1 MTVLNKV
8 RRGAPVP
15 PVAGPFTDA
24 QLQHIVD
31 AELDAQVLLVPGADG
46 LRVTH
51 ANAAART
58 LLGETGALP
67 DLRSVALTCRSVW
80 EDGRPVNL
88 TNVLW
93 PGDHHWYD
101 IRVRKLYGRVSVVFT
116 DVTKRHES
124 QDALIDSQCRYRLL
138 AENAGDLVF
147 QIRGKRLEWVSASVA
162 DLLGWDQTDVIGHRV
177 IDVIHPQDRD
187 GVLQACEIAEHP
199 TAFEARFRHRNG
211 SWIWMSV
218 LIRPAMDLGGGL
230 ARIGSG
236 RVMVEQA

>member
-1 MTVLNKV
+1 MTVSV
-8 RRGAPVP
+8 GS
-15 PVAGPFTDA
+15 PFTDA

-31 AELDAQVLLVPGADG
+31 AELDAQALLIPVGDA

-58 LLGETGALP
+58 MLAEAGELP
-67 DLRSVALTCRSVW
+67 DMRSVALTCHSVW
-80 EDGRPVNL
+80 NDGRPVNL

-101 IRVRKLYGRVSVVFT
+101 VRVRRLYGRISVVFT
-116 DVTKRHES
+116 DVTKRHDS

-138 AENAGDLVF
+138 AENAGDIVF
-147 QIRGKRLEWVSASVA
+147 QIRGKRLEWVSTSVE

-177 IDVIHPQDRD
+177 IDLIHPQDRD
-187 GVLQACEIAEHP
+187 AVLQSCEVAEHP
-199 TAFEARFRHRNG
+199 TAFEARFRHRDG
-211 SWIWMSV
+211 SWISMSV
-218 LIRPAMDLGGGL
+218 LIRPAMDLGGSL

-236 RVMVEQA
+236 RVIVEHA